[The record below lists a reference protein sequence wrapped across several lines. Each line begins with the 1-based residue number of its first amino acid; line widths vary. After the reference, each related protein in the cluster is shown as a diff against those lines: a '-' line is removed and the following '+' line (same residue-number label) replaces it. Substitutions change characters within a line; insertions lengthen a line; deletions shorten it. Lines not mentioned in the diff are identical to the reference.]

1 MSIRCGIAMPKIN
14 RTLPMG
20 PHAASDVWK
29 IRPDLQTAD
38 SGQALSYATQTNSGY
53 SDFSIKP
60 DGTVV
65 FVSGGTGGS
74 GGGKIYQYN
83 LTTPHDLTSG
93 SYSNNSW
100 NPGNV
105 TPDSSIDTLWVRPNG
120 ASMYVATANILYQY
134 DLTTPW
140 DLSATINYASK
151 SFDGYDAPTG
161 TTGWNGIWMS
171 DDGAVLL
178 RAGDG
183 TTDDQ
188 KRTVYQYALSTPWDL
203 STCSYASK
211 SKLIDEGGAAGDT
224 SLYDIALNN
233 NGTDLYALT
242 FEGEDEDDYVL
253 QRWTMT
259 TPYDVSTASYVSG
272 GPSASA
278 NKVEGLRF
286 FLKADDGTK
295 LFANDHQTGG
305 SWVTGEN
312 QIQRF
317 STHLIT

>member
-1 MSIRCGIAMPKIN
+1 MEGR
-14 RTLPMG
+14 
-20 PHAASDVWK
+20 
-29 IRPDLQTAD
+29 
-38 SGQALSYATQTNSGY
+38 
-53 SDFSIKP
+53 
-60 DGTVV
+60 
-65 FVSGGTGGS
+65 GS

-151 SFDGYDAPTG
+151 SFDGAGAPSG

-188 KRTVYQYALSTPWDL
+188 KERYINMRCLLLGISVRVAMLQKQAYRRGWCRWGHKPVRHCPQQQWNGSL
-203 STCSYASK
+203 CS
-211 SKLIDEGGAAGDT
+211 
-224 SLYDIALNN
+224 DI
-233 NGTDLYALT
+233 
-242 FEGEDEDDYVL
+242 
-253 QRWTMT
+253 
-259 TPYDVSTASYVSG
+259 
-272 GPSASA
+272 
-278 NKVEGLRF
+278 
-286 FLKADDGTK
+286 
-295 LFANDHQTGG
+295 
-305 SWVTGEN
+305 
-312 QIQRF
+312 
-317 STHLIT
+317 